1 MATKKASVVW
11 RWRLA
16 TTAKAWMKLCFF
28 FLNQHCETRKIVQKN
43 GNCSRLVVASSFEF
57 VYSFA
62 FLVFRSVM
70 LSQRSTLYPL
80 I

>member
-1 MATKKASVVW
+1 MFGAGGDHSEGMDEIV
-11 RWRLA
+11 
-16 TTAKAWMKLCFF
+16 CFS
-28 FLNQHCETRKIVQKN
+28 QHRETRKMVQKN

-70 LSQRSTLYPL
+70 LSQRSTLYIP
-80 I
+80 

>member
-1 MATKKASVVW
+1 MASVVW

-16 TTAKAWMKLCFF
+16 TTAKAWMKLSFF
-28 FLNQHCETRKIVQKN
+28 PQHRETRKIVQKN
-43 GNCSRLVVASSFEF
+43 GNCSRLVGASSFEF

-62 FLVFRSVM
+62 FLVFRIVM
-70 LSQRSTLYPL
+70 LSQHSALYPL